1 MTPLEQL
8 LAVQEHDTRTDQLRH
23 RRANLPE
30 RAQLAGVERT
40 RAAAESELVAMD
52 ERRNVLVRE
61 QKRLEDDIASTEE
74 RITAADRAL
83 YSGTVAAPRELQ
95 ALQDEI
101 SSLKRRVT
109 KLEDDELEVMEQLE
123 PVEADYARLSAA
135 VFEADADAERLRAA
149 VTANEAEIDV
159 ELDRAAAARAEAAAG
174 VADDLLAEYE
184 RLRGRAQG
192 VAVARLVAGVC
203 GGCHI
208 RLPAVELD
216 RIKKQP
222 VDDLVRCE
230 ECGRLLVR

>member
-1 MTPLEQL
+1 MTALDQL
-8 LAVQEHDTRTDQLRH
+8 LAVQEHDTRSDQLRH
-23 RRANLPE
+23 RRANLAE
-30 RAQLAGVERT
+30 RVQLAGVERA
-40 RAAAESELVAMD
+40 RSAAEGELVAVD
-52 ERRNVLVRE
+52 ERRNALVRD

-83 YSGTVAAPRELQ
+83 YSGTVVAPRELQ

-109 KLEDDELEVMEQLE
+109 KLEDDELEVMEELE
-123 PVEADYARLSAA
+123 PVEADHARLSAA
-135 VFEADADAERLRAA
+135 VLEADAEAERLRTA

-174 VADDLLAEYE
+174 VAADLLADYE
-184 RLRGRAQG
+184 RLRRRAQG

-203 GGCHI
+203 GGCHL

-222 VDDLVRCE
+222 VDALVHCD